1 MYRYLMVADAT
12 ELVEFL
18 VSEKKLNLRA
28 KTILRKY
35 AYFEE
40 VINVLVDKGD
50 GRGLVIGL

>member
-1 MYRYLMVADAT
+1 MVADAT